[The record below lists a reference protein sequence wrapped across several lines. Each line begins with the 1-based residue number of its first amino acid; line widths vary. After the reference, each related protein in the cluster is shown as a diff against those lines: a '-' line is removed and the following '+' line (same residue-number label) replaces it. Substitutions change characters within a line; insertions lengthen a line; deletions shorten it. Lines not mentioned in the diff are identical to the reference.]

1 MLSYE
6 AFRDQIKRI
15 LEAASE
21 PLTWTEIRTAAR
33 LPQAFPNNKW
43 VHRLEQDIAL
53 VRAKNVHGIILW
65 QLSKESL
72 CPR

>member
-6 AFRDQIKRI
+6 AFRDHIKRT
-15 LEAASE
+15 LEATDG

-53 VRAKNVHGIILW
+53 VRAKDAHGIILW
-65 QLSKESL
+65 KLGKETFCLS
-72 CPR
+72 

>member
-6 AFRDQIKRI
+6 AFRDQIQRT
-15 LEAASE
+15 LEASTV

-65 QLSKESL
+65 QLDREAFCLS
-72 CPR
+72 